1 MAVSLTHFGEAL
13 IARMAN
19 ELRGR
24 FIELC
29 KLGDDA
35 DAAFVNGAQTI
46 AHCEVPLLPY
56 RNVAFDGASRV
67 DLVVRVATD
76 RGIPFEVKLG
86 ATRLSKSRIDQEWLC
101 GCEFSHR
108 RKRFSG
114 NVMSI
119 LERKFPQEVPLEDLR
134 VKLNKDVSLKLTN
147 TWFVIARHAVLKSWA
162 AQARP
167 AFSDRVRL
175 LSFESIV
182 DCYGGKDKF
191 NALVREMLSFD
202 YYDQWIKRGLDSAPI
217 FARTS
222 SRGRRS
228 TEGS

>member
-24 FIELC
+24 FIDLC
-29 KLGDDA
+29 KLGDQA
-35 DAAFVNGAQTI
+35 DAAFVNGAEPI

-56 RNVAFDGASRV
+56 CDIAFDGASRI
-67 DLVVRVATD
+67 DLVLRVAPD
-76 RGIPFEVKLG
+76 RAIPFEVKLG
-86 ATRLSKSRIDQEWLC
+86 ATRMSKSRIDEEWLC
-101 GCEFSHR
+101 GCEFSHGG
-108 RKRFSG
+108 KRFSG

-119 LERKFPQEVPLEDLR
+119 LERKFPQGVPLEDLR
-134 VKLNKDVSLKLTN
+134 VKLKKDVSLKLTD
-147 TWFVIARHAVLKSWA
+147 TWFVIVRRAVLETWVEP
-162 AQARP
+162 ARP
-167 AFSDRVRL
+167 AFSDKVRPL
-175 LSFESIV
+175 DFESIV
-182 DCYGGKDKF
+182 KCYGGKDKF

-202 YYDQWIKRGLDSAPI
+202 YYDQWIKHGLDSAPI